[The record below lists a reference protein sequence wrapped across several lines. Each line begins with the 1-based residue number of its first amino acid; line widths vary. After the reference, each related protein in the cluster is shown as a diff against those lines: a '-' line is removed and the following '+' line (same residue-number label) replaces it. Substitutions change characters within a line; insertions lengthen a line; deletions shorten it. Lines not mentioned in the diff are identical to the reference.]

1 MYKFWCY
8 YIRPKYQNNV
18 KICPMDTDSSIIHIK
33 TENVYE
39 DIVDD
44 VENKFDTSK
53 YEVNKKVIR
62 FMKDELGRKIITEF
76 VAIRPKRYSYLMDDG
91 NSDKKA

>member
-1 MYKFWCY
+1 
-8 YIRPKYQNNV
+8 
-18 KICPMDTDSSIIHIK
+18 MDTDSSIIHIK

-53 YEVNKKVIR
+53 YEVIKKVIR

-76 VAIRPKRYSYLMDDG
+76 VAIRPKTYSYLMDDG

>member
-18 KICPMDTDSSIIHIK
+18 KICPMDTDSSTIHIK

-76 VAIRPKRYSYLMDDG
+76 VAIRPKTYSYLMDDG
-91 NSDKKA
+91 NSEKKA

>member
-18 KICPMDTDSSIIHIK
+18 KICPMDTDSSIIHNK

-53 YEVNKKVIR
+53 YEVIKKVIR

-76 VAIRPKRYSYLMDDG
+76 VAIRPKTYSYLMDDG

>member
-33 TENVYE
+33 TEIVYE

-76 VAIRPKRYSYLMDDG
+76 VAIRPKTYSYLMDDG